1 VEHPSTSD
9 RLQDLLRP
17 RPALLL
23 DFDGLL
29 VDSEPLHHEA
39 FRRAFARFGH
49 AVDAQEYW
57 LYFTHLGEGPAGE
70 IRRHGLERVPAE
82 VVVRDKAA
90 IFSALCELHP
100 PSPRPGAMRLLRLL
114 ARLGWPHAIASN
126 TDRPDIERML
136 VHLQLEAPPPI
147 VGGEGRLPGKPRP
160 DIYLA
165 AAAALGRLPTDCVA
179 VEDTLKG
186 VRAAVAAGMPCLAV
200 PGPQTT
206 GFEFPGAAAVL
217 DGLDRI
223 SDALQAH
230 KTSEK

>member
-1 VEHPSTSD
+1 VGSPSSAD
-9 RLQDLLRP
+9 LYALLRT

-49 AVDAQEYW
+49 AIDLQEYW
-57 LYFTHLGEGPAGE
+57 LHFTHLGEGPSGE
-70 IRRHGLERVPAE
+70 LRRHGLQHVPVE

-90 IFSALCELHP
+90 IFSALCEMHP
-100 PSPRPGAMRLLRLL
+100 PSPRPGAERLLRLL
-114 ARLGWPHAIASN
+114 SQLGWPHAIASN
-126 TDRPDIERML
+126 TGRPDIERML
-136 VHLQLEAPPPI
+136 VHLQLGTPPPI

-165 AAAALGRLPTDCVA
+165 AAAALGRQPAGCVA

-186 VRAAVAAGMPCLAV
+186 VQAAVAAGMPCLAV
-200 PGPQTT
+200 PGPQTA
-206 GFEFPGAAAVL
+206 GFAFPGAAAVL
-217 DGLDRI
+217 DSLDRI
-223 SDALQAH
+223 SDILEQVNH
-230 KTSEK
+230 EK